1 MLLDGGQE
9 KREREE
15 RREGKGVVVGTG
27 SVGGGVTIE
36 LSTHTRPPL
45 VTCVGL
51 GRKKGEDACTHVRE
65 HTHEHTRTHTQR
77 TKRQLF

>member
-27 SVGGGVTIE
+27 SGGGVTIE

>member
-27 SVGGGVTIE
+27 SVGGGG
-36 LSTHTRPPL
+36 H
-45 VTCVGL
+45 
-51 GRKKGEDACTHVRE
+51 H
-65 HTHEHTRTHTQR
+65 
-77 TKRQLF
+77 

>member
-1 MLLDGGQE
+1 MLVDGGQE

-15 RREGKGVVVGTG
+15 RRECKGVGAG
-27 SVGGGVTIE
+27 SGVGGLTIE

-51 GRKKGEDACTHVRE
+51 GRKKGEDARTHVRE
-65 HTHEHTRTHTQR
+65 HTHMHTQR
-77 TKRQLF
+77 TKQQLF